1 MAAGSINGRID
12 ERVQNSSNNS
22 LSKRGR
28 WRSNRGR
35 IASVV
40 LVRSEA
46 SSEEEEEG
54 IGRTLVALGVGGG
67 GILVHSAAL
76 GSIENSE
83 NYQP

>member
-12 ERVQNSSNNS
+12 ERVQNSSNYS

-28 WRSNRGR
+28 RRSNRGR

-46 SSEEEEEG
+46 SSEEEEG

-76 GSIENSE
+76 GSIESSA